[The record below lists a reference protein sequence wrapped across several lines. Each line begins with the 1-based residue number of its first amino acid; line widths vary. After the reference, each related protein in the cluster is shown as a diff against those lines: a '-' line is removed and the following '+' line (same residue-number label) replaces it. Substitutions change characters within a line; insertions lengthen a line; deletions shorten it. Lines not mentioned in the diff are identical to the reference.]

1 MSKAKPI
8 KVDIDFV
15 QKWAGILEGTYDSF
29 GMRTKVAEVN
39 NLGTELEYR
48 LRVAEGTKLTHF
60 KARADDVALA
70 MASPT
75 GHVKVVAPIPGTQ
88 LVGVTVPIPKPQQ
101 TKKKKSY
108 QIITVTKTVKV
119 SEYSMA
125 ELLRDTTTSLFRA
138 ISKYSGIIAERVNQV
153 GRKDQDDTNLSWKTR
168 RRVN

>member
-1 MSKAKPI
+1 MKKVEQI

-15 QKWAGILEGTYDSF
+15 RKWAEILENTYDSF

-39 NLGTELEYR
+39 NLGTEIEYR
-48 LRVAEGTKLTHF
+48 LRIAEGTKLTHF
-60 KARADDVALA
+60 KAREDDIALA

-88 LVGVTVPIPKPQQ
+88 LVGVTIPIPKPQQ

-108 QIITVTKTVKV
+108 EIITVTKTIKV

-125 ELLRDTTTSLFRA
+125 ELLRDGTTGLFNA
-138 ISKYSGIIAERVNQV
+138 ISKYSGVIAERVNKI
-153 GRKDQDDTNLSWKTR
+153 GRMDHDDTNIS
-168 RRVN
+168 